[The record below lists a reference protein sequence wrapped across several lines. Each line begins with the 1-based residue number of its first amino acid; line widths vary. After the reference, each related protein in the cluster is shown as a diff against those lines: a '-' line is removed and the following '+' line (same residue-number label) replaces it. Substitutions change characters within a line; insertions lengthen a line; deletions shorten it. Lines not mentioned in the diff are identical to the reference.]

1 MRVFGKT
8 NIDFM
13 VRRRAMYAV
22 SAAVIAMGLGS
33 VVFKGLHFGIDFKG
47 GTELVVEFDQDVA
60 IGEVRDAMESAG
72 FARAEIKTFGA
83 DNLILIQMIEQAEGA
98 VITERIRA
106 GVSSHFPTIG
116 HRVVKED
123 RIGPKI
129 GAELRRDALYAV
141 IAALV
146 VILGYIAL
154 RFKFIYGLGAVA
166 ALFHDVLVT
175 VGIMSILDG
184 LFPFLNLEIDQ
195 NVIAAFLAL
204 VGLSVNDTVVIFDR
218 IRENLKI
225 YRSLTLIEVIN
236 RSVNDTLSRTLIT
249 SGTVFVV
256 LVVLFLFGGE
266 VTRGFAFAMTVGV
279 ITGTYSSIYI
289 ASAIVVDWSSRAKK

>member
-60 IGEVRDAMESAG
+60 IGEVRNAMESAG

-146 VILGYIAL
+146 
-154 RFKFIYGLGAVA
+154 
-166 ALFHDVLVT
+166 
-175 VGIMSILDG
+175 
-184 LFPFLNLEIDQ
+184 
-195 NVIAAFLAL
+195 
-204 VGLSVNDTVVIFDR
+204 
-218 IRENLKI
+218 
-225 YRSLTLIEVIN
+225 
-236 RSVNDTLSRTLIT
+236 
-249 SGTVFVV
+249 
-256 LVVLFLFGGE
+256 
-266 VTRGFAFAMTVGV
+266 
-279 ITGTYSSIYI
+279 
-289 ASAIVVDWSSRAKK
+289 